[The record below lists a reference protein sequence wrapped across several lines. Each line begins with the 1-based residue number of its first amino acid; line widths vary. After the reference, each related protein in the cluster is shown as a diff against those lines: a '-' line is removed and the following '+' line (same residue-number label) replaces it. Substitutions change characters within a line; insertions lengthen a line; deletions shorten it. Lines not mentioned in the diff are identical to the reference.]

1 MRRTMHRTMHRIHAD
16 AARGILFLIAAA
28 SLTSGAAAMPPMGGE
43 MKHIEVMLED
53 TSIHLMLEDPGPLTL
68 QSYGEEYE
76 GPAAVLNGTAFNSQ
90 YGWMAGGFWTLP
102 PGGTVWVEQIDA
114 TPGLRCY
121 EAMTFLPI
129 FGTEG
134 SSPLWQWSGIMV
146 HNWYAASVPG
156 AYEATYRVF
165 VADRKGIPLPDYMPA
180 EVTLTWIFDGV
191 AGDLD
196 GDGGVGASDLAILLG
211 AWGTLDPRADL
222 NGDGTVNAADLAQ
235 LLGAWG

>member
-1 MRRTMHRTMHRIHAD
+1 MQRTLSG
-16 AARGILFLIAAA
+16 AACGALPFIAAA
-28 SLTSGAAAMPPMGGE
+28 LLTSGAAAMPPMGGE

-53 TSIHLMLEDPGPLTL
+53 NSILLMLEDPGPLVL
-68 QSYGEEYE
+68 QSYGEEYD
-76 GPAAVLNGTAFNSQ
+76 GPAAVLNGAAFNSQ

-102 PGGTVWVEQIDA
+102 QGGTVWVEQLDA

-121 EAMTFLPI
+121 EAMTYLPI

-165 VADRKGIPLPDYMPA
+165 VADGKGIPMPDYTPA
-180 EVTLTWIFDGV
+180 VVTLTWIFNGK

-196 GDGGVGASDLAILLG
+196 GNGSVGASDLAILLG
-211 AWGTLDPRADL
+211 AWGTSDPRADL
-222 NGDGTVNAADLAQ
+222 NGDGTVNAADLAL